1 MSKSMVL
8 MRRLIRKT
16 TLSAVGLTTLG
27 AFGAAAIA
35 QQPPSPSQDQ
45 EFTVAYRVSTM
56 GLDLSQPAGA
66 HEFYSRLKHAAEVV
80 CTHGMRVDLKPVA
93 DPKSCYEKA
102 LGSAVRSAN
111 LKLVT
116 QVYLQTHTLQEA
128 AARGVYV
135 PTQTAM
141 APWRETP

>member
-1 MSKSMVL
+1 MYTKAVVV
-8 MRRLIRKT
+8 
-16 TLSAVGLTTLG
+16 SAWPVLG
-27 AFGAAAIA
+27 AALVACTLFAGNVAAK
-35 QQPPSPSQDQ
+35 DQ
-45 EFTVAYRVSTM
+45 EFTVAYQVSTQ

-66 HEFYSRLKHAAEVV
+66 HEFYSRLKHAADVV

-93 DPKSCYEKA
+93 DPKGCYEKA

-128 AARGVYV
+128 AAFGIDV
-135 PTQTAM
+135 PVQVA
-141 APWRETP
+141 AE